1 MRAPPEIAAR
11 HAVIDETLDAFRAAV
26 AGDLT
31 AYRGHIYR
39 VFNVCRALA
48 AAADGTPDAP
58 DRDDK
63 IAYAAAFHDLGI
75 WSDGT
80 VDYLP
85 PSSRRLRERLERDE
99 RVAWSRELSDMVDY
113 HHKLTPVRGAPLV
126 EAFRRADV
134 VDLSLGLVRF
144 GLPRAWLR
152 ELATAFP
159 AAGFHGRVV
168 QLVGGWAVRHPLR
181 PFPMLKV

>member
-1 MRAPPEIAAR
+1 MPQPPPIATQ
-11 HAVIDETLDAFRAAV
+11 HGLIDETLDAFRAAI
-26 AGDLT
+26 AGDAT
-31 AYRGHIYR
+31 AYRGHVYR

-48 AAADGTPDAP
+48 ADAA

-75 WSDGT
+75 WSDRT

-85 PSSRRLRERLERDE
+85 PSSRRLRERLERDG
-99 RVAWSRELSDMVDY
+99 RTAWSRELSDMVDF
-113 HHKLTPVRGAPLV
+113 HHKLLPVRGADLV
-126 EAFRRADV
+126 EAFRRADL
-134 VDLSLGLVRF
+134 VDLSLGLVTF
-144 GLPRAWLR
+144 GLPRGWLR
-152 ELATAFP
+152 ELATTFP

-181 PFPMLKV
+181 PFPMLRL